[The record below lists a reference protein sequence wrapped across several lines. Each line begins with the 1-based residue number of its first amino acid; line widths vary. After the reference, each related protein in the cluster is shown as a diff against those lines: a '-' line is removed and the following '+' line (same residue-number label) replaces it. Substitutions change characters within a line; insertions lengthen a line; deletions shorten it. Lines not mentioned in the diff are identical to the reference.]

1 MRFLLLRRSIQARS
15 IVKHRPLIIS
25 LIVAHF
31 RNCPIKIHLHL
42 EITVFAS
49 TDECLQMRPGKAKQR
64 KTDNYKAPD
73 EKNNSLSL
81 SLSLSLSETQKT
93 RETCSKYPEFVQ
105 KSRIEQS
112 LMGSKNECKGG
123 F

>member
-15 IVKHRPLIIS
+15 IIKHRPLIIS

-31 RNCPIKIHLHL
+31 RNFPIKIQLHL
-42 EITVFAS
+42 EITLFAS
-49 TDECLQMRPGKAKQR
+49 TDKCLQMRPGKAKQR

-73 EKNNSLSL
+73 ERKQLSFSL
-81 SLSLSLSETQKT
+81 SLSLSLSETQK

-112 LMGSKNECKGG
+112 LMGRENECKGG